1 MSPLQGNLEDFDIT
15 DILELINIGKKDG
28 ALEIK
33 SNEHN
38 GIIYFEN
45 GIVVD
50 VSANEYKGDDAIHYI
65 LRWETGRFY
74 FDPHKRT
81 TMKTVNIPIQK
92 LMLDAARQLDEW
104 KKIEETI
111 PSVNVILKLNENPKT
126 DENELTISDEEWR
139 VLSLVDG
146 DSSLKEIAR
155 KISKSEI
162 ETGKI
167 IYDLIVSGM
176 IVISGEKTDIE
187 DDENEVNTTEDEADM
202 TEENEDSEQNN
213 NSKYI
218 KSKKKKKK
226 GGLFRFK

>member
-1 MSPLQGNLEDFDIT
+1 LSPLQGNLEDFDIT

-81 TMKTVNIPIQK
+81 TIKTVNIPIQK

-111 PSVNVILKLNENPKT
+111 SSVNVILKLNENPKT
-126 DENELTISDEEWR
+126 EENELTINDEEWR

-155 KISKSEI
+155 KINKSEI
-162 ETGKI
+162 KTGKI
-167 IYDLIVSGM
+167 IYDLIMSGM
-176 IVISGEKTDIE
+176 IVINGEKTGI
-187 DDENEVNTTEDEADM
+187 DDESEVNTPVDEADT
-202 TEENEDSEQNN
+202 TEDNENSEQNN

-218 KSKKKKKK
+218 KTKKKKKK

>member
-28 ALEIK
+28 ALEIE
-33 SNEHN
+33 SNEHK

-65 LRWETGRFY
+65 LRWNTGRFF

-81 TMKTVNIPIQK
+81 TIKTVNIPIQK

-111 PSVNVILKLNENPKT
+111 PSVNVILKLNENPET
-126 DENELTISDEEWR
+126 DENELTINDEEWR
-139 VLSLVDG
+139 VLSLIDG
-146 DSSLKEIAR
+146 NLSLKEIAR
-155 KISKSEI
+155 KINKSEI
-162 ETGKI
+162 KTGKI

-176 IVISGEKTDIE
+176 IIIKGEKTDFDE
-187 DDENEVNTTEDEADM
+187 DETNIPADEIDKTEDNENS
-202 TEENEDSEQNN
+202 EENV

-218 KSKKKKKK
+218 KTKKKKKK
-226 GGLFRFK
+226 GGLFRF

>member
-81 TMKTVNIPIQK
+81 TIKTVNIPIQK

-111 PSVNVILKLNENPKT
+111 SSVNVILKLNENPKT
-126 DENELTISDEEWR
+126 EENELTINDEEWR

-155 KISKSEI
+155 KINKSEI
-162 ETGKI
+162 KTGKI
-167 IYDLIVSGM
+167 IYDLIMSGM
-176 IVISGEKTDIE
+176 IVINGEKTGI
-187 DDENEVNTTEDEADM
+187 DDESEVNTPVDEADT
-202 TEENEDSEQNN
+202 TEDNENSEQNN

-218 KSKKKKKK
+218 KTKKKKKK